1 MKNVKISKRQW
12 YQERLVPDKTQK
24 TTAADGSLPYAAVC
38 YFHRKAGNYLDSWEL
53 RGNMQTRLYS
63 RLVQFMGVSCNR
75 I

>member
-12 YQERLVPDKTQK
+12 YQERLVPDNIQK
-24 TTAADGSLPYAAVC
+24 TTATYDPLPYAAVC
-38 YFHRKAGNYLDSWEL
+38 HFHRLAGNYLDSGEV

-63 RLVQFMGVSCNR
+63 RLVQFMGVSCNG